1 MSEEDKTQDV
11 DESQSYVTMSS
22 STKLDYNYANISID
36 LSGSYGAQ
44 GSIYVA
50 DPYTYHNRIAGG
62 ITLDKEG
69 GITLDKDSDIKLGE
83 LSLKDF
89 IEKVN
94 DRLGILVTNPKLETE
109 FEQLRDLANQYK
121 KLEAEL
127 TAQME
132 VWDILKSDHKSKKS

>member
-11 DESQSYVTMSS
+11 DESQSYVTLSS

-36 LSGSYGAQ
+36 ISGSYGAQ

-50 DPYTYHNRIAGG
+50 DPYTYHNRIA
-62 ITLDKEG
+62 G